1 MTIRKGIRLSVIL
14 VALDQ
19 FIKLIIYHFAME
31 KKRNLIGDFID
42 FSPVFN
48 KNISWLSAKTGL
60 NIGLIPHI
68 VFTIAVIIVFIL
80 LGIKYYDTYADKKY
94 MILAYFITLAGIICS
109 AIDRILWGTSLDYIG
124 IKGFC
129 VFDLKDL
136 LVDAMYVLTIGI
148 ILNERAH
155 QK

>member
-1 MTIRKGIRLSVIL
+1 
-14 VALDQ
+14 
-19 FIKLIIYHFAME
+19 
-31 KKRNLIGDFID
+31 
-42 FSPVFN
+42 
-48 KNISWLSAKTGL
+48 
-60 NIGLIPHI
+60 
-68 VFTIAVIIVFIL
+68 
-80 LGIKYYDTYADKKY
+80 ADKKY